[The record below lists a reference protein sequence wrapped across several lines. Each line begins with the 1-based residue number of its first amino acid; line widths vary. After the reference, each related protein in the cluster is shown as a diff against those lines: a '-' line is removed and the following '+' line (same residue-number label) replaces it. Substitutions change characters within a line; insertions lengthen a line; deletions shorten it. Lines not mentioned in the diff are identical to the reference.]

1 MNTWRRLQH
10 CGAVPFKNG
19 VYVLPHSTQSLE
31 DFAWLRA
38 EIQGL
43 EGQAGV
49 FAASSAE
56 GIDDMDIIEQFKSAR
71 GADDLRLLGDVRRVR
86 ADAQRQRG
94 PSMGF

>member
-1 MNTWRRLQH
+1 MP
-10 CGAVPFKNG
+10 VKNA

-43 EGQAGV
+43 KGQATV

-56 GIDDMDIIEQFKSAR
+56 GSDDMDIIEQFKSAR
-71 GADDLRLLGDVRRVR
+71 GADSKR
-86 ADAQRQRG
+86 
-94 PSMGF
+94 